1 MRWQHLFADLSAQF
15 EEEEAA
21 AERMESASRVRSETG
36 ALRLADRLGGSFG
49 QPVVLGSRGAGRI
62 SGTLVDA
69 GVDWLLL
76 EDERGTEHLVAS
88 AAVTTVTG
96 LGRRTAAPADGAAPR
111 VRLDLR
117 RALKGLAR
125 DRSAVQLVLD
135 DGEVLTGTIDRVGA
149 DYLELAEHGA
159 DEPRRAEAVRGVRA
173 VVLTAVAVAR
183 AVPSALI

>member
-21 AERMESASRVRSETG
+21 AERRESASRVRSETG
-36 ALRLADRLGGSFG
+36 ALRLVDRLGGALG
-49 QPVVLGSRGAGRI
+49 QPVVLGCRGAGRVA
-62 SGTLVDA
+62 GGLTEV

-76 EDERGTEHLVAS
+76 EDERGIEHLVAS
-88 AAVTTVTG
+88 AAVTSVSG
-96 LGRRTAAPADGAAPR
+96 LGRRTAPPSDEQTPR

-135 DGEVLTGTIDRVGA
+135 DGDVLTGTVDRVGA
-149 DYLELAEHGA
+149 DYLELAEHAA
-159 DEPRRAEAVRGVRA
+159 DEPRRAAAVRGVRA
-173 VVLTAVAVAR
+173 VVLTAVAVVR
-183 AVPSALI
+183 TVPPA